1 MYRSSNPAVKFNLDN
16 DNFVVDFGPLFEIS
30 GSDIE
35 IYRGDYAVKP
45 EFTEQK
51 LPTKNKLLTDDV
63 SVMAIEVQRV
73 SNTSGGRT
81 VYIGGL
87 ING

>member
-1 MYRSSNPAVKFNLDN
+1 MYKSTRLQIDFTIESSFDVH
-16 DNFVVDFGPLFEIS
+16 FGTLHEIFIT
-30 GSDIE
+30 DAE
-35 IYRGDYAVKP
+35 LYKGDYAAKP
-45 EFTEQK
+45 KFTEQK